1 MTPLERELADIIA
14 AEGPISLERFMA
26 LAAMHPTFG
35 YYRTGRPI
43 GRDDR
48 ADTKAQDGRD
58 QQRADDAHSEL
69 PGTTDTAGQRW
80 PWCDHRNESCMRV
93 EHSGQHALRARMTAI
108 PVA

>member
-43 GRDDR
+43 GRR
-48 ADTKAQDGRD
+48 AISTSPA
-58 QQRADDAHSEL
+58 
-69 PGTTDTAGQRW
+69 PAGLIA
-80 PWCDHRNESCMRV
+80 ST
-93 EHSGQHALRARMTAI
+93 S
-108 PVA
+108 